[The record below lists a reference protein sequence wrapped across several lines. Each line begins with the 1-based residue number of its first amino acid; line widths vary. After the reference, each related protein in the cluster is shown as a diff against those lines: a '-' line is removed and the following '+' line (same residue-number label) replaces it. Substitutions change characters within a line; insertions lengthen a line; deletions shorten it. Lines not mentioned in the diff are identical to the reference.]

1 MWSTNRIPTPQC
13 TQYSSNDHSQSP
25 FKGKDFSLFD
35 SVKTSCGGKNSLYAM
50 GIEGNF
56 LGQKLPKRETW
67 VLVAAK
73 RTQDNI

>member
-1 MWSTNRIPTPQC
+1 MWPTNRIQTPQC
-13 TQYSSNDHSQSP
+13 TQYGSNDHSQSP
-25 FKGKDFSLFD
+25 VRGNDFSLFD
-35 SVKTSCGGKNSLYAM
+35 SVQTSCGGQPAFYAM
-50 GIEGNF
+50 GTEDNF